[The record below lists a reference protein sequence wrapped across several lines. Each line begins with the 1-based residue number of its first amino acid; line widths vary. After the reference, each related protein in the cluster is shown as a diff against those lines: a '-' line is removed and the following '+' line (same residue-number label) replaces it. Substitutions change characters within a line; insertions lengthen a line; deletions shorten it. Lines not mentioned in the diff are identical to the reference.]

1 MAERVVSPRGR
12 GFLLLDSHPAGCRAV
27 VRDLVAEAA
36 SAPGGTP
43 GRRPVALVIGTSAG
57 YGLATAIA
65 GIVAQGIDGIGVCF
79 ERAAT
84 PRLSAS
90 AGWYRVRELAEVA
103 REHGARFDLV
113 NGDCFTD
120 ENKAEVIGLLDGRQV
135 DYLIYSVAAPRRTDP
150 VTGVTYQSAIKTLG
164 QPLLSR
170 TLRFDSEGSGG
181 TASLTEVEVPAASD
195 EERDATIKVMGG
207 EDWRRW
213 VDALAAAGALADGF
227 TTVALTYI
235 GSELT
240 AGIYRRGTIGAAKE
254 DLEATARSL
263 DARPGVRAFTSVN
276 AAAVTQASTH
286 IPGIAYYVVLL
297 REVLGEGLQSPV
309 TQSLRLWR
317 KLTGT
322 EELGLDPEGR
332 IRLDDFELDPAVQAE
347 VAKRWETLDAAT
359 VTSVPA
365 VEWFH
370 DEVLRLYGFAV
381 PGVDYDTPVE
391 VDLPWPA

>member
-1 MAERVVSPRGR
+1 MAERVISPRGR
-12 GFLLLDSHPAGCRAV
+12 GFLFLDSHPAGCRAV
-27 VRDLVAEAA
+27 VRDLVAQAA
-36 SAPGGTP
+36 APSAPA
-43 GRRPVALVIGTSAG
+43 GRRPVALIIGTSAG
-57 YGLATAIA
+57 YGLATAVA
-65 GIVAQGIDGIGVCF
+65 GIVAQGIDGVGVCF

-84 PRLSAS
+84 PRLSAT
-90 AGWYRVRELAEVA
+90 AGWYRVRELADVA

-120 ENKAEVIGLLDGRQV
+120 ENKAEVIRLLDGRQV
-135 DYLIYSVAAPRRTDP
+135 DYLVYSVAAPRRTDP

-164 QPLLSR
+164 QPLMSR
-170 TLRFDSEGSGG
+170 TLSFDSEGA
-181 TASLTEVEVPAASD
+181 ASLTDVEVPAATD

-207 EDWRRW
+207 EDWLRW
-213 VDALAAAGALADGF
+213 VDALGAAGALADGF
-227 TTVALTYI
+227 TTVALSYI

-254 DLEATARSL
+254 NLEATARVL

-309 TQSLRLWR
+309 AQSLRLWR
-317 KLTGT
+317 KLTGA
-322 EELGLDPEGR
+322 EDLGLDPEGR

-347 VAKRWETLDAAT
+347 VAKRWESLDAAT
-359 VTSVPA
+359 VTSLPA

-381 PGVDYDTPVE
+381 PTVDYDTPVE